1 MSIDRTHQSQPAAA
15 PAKARIA
22 VIGAGIGGLTAAA
35 LLARRGYRVLVL
47 EQAIVP
53 GGCASTFKRKGF
65 TFDVGATQV
74 AGLEPGG
81 IHHRIFSE
89 LNIEIPAAVPCDPA
103 CAVFLPGETA
113 PINVWRDPQ
122 KWQQERQKQFPGSE
136 PFWQLLSTL
145 FKASWK
151 FQGRDPVLPP
161 RNVWDLWQLT
171 KAVRPDTLI
180 TLPFTFM
187 TVGDALRL
195 CGLGDNLR
203 LRTFLDLQLKLY
215 SQVDAEET
223 ALLYAATA
231 LGVSQEPQGLYHL
244 QGSMQVLSDRLVESI
259 ERDGGKIF
267 LRHTVES
274 IVTENGKATAVVIRS
289 QKTGEIRTEIAEHIV
304 ANVTAQ
310 NLVQLLSDREFDR
323 VQSIKK
329 ELVGAGSPKSPR
341 QIEELLNSPQPEIID
356 GRSNAILTDNSTA
369 NYTTKKDDLAK
380 IDRVP
385 ERMTGYKY
393 RVDKLPPASGA
404 FVIYLGVKASAIPEN
419 CPPHLQFLYD
429 YEGEIGENNSL
440 FVSVSHPGDGR
451 APEGMV
457 TIIASSFTDT
467 RKWWNCDDYEGL
479 KHKYSV
485 GAIDRLSEYFDLR
498 PENIVHQE
506 AATPRTFARF
516 TARDKGIVGGIGQR
530 IPTFG
535 PFGFANRT
543 PIKNLWL
550 VGDSTHPGEGTAGVS
565 YSALTVVRQII
576 RDMGL

>member
-1 MSIDRTHQSQPAAA
+1 MRGDRTPLGKSNPADT
-15 PAKARIA
+15 KGRVT
-22 VIGAGIGGLTAAA
+22 VIGGGIGGLTAAA
-35 LLARRGYRVLVL
+35 LLARRGYKVLVL
-47 EQAIVP
+47 DQAIVP

-89 LNIEIPAAVPCDPA
+89 LNIELPAATPCDPA

-113 PINVWRDPQ
+113 PISVWRDPQ
-122 KWQQERQKQFPGSE
+122 KWQEERQRQFPGSE
-136 PFWQLLSTL
+136 RFWQLLSAL

-161 RNVWDLWQLT
+161 RNLWDLWQLIQ
-171 KAVRPDTLI
+171 AVRPDTLI

-215 SQVDAEET
+215 SQVDTEET

-244 QGSMQVLSDRLVESI
+244 EGSMQVLSDRLVGAI
-259 ERDGGKIF
+259 ELYGGQVL

-274 IVTENGKATAVVIRS
+274 IITANGKATGTVIRN
-289 QKTGEIRTEIAEHIV
+289 QKTGEVWTETADRIV

-310 NLVQLLSDREFDR
+310 NLVKLLSSEP
-323 VQSIKK
+323 I
-329 ELVGAGSPKSPR
+329 VGNLTENLSVKSDT
-341 QIEELLNSPQPEIID
+341 SK
-356 GRSNAILTDNSTA
+356 
-369 NYTTKKDDLAK
+369 TTNPLPNPM
-380 IDRVP
+380 V
-385 ERMTGYKY
+385 GYKY

-404 FVIYLGVKASAIPEN
+404 FVIYLGVHESALPAN

-451 APEGMV
+451 APKGMA

-467 RKWWNCDDYEGL
+467 RMWWNSADYEGL
-479 KHKYSV
+479 KQKYTI
-485 GAIDRLSEYFDLR
+485 GAIARLSEYFNLT
-498 PENIVHQE
+498 PESIVHQE
-506 AATPRTFARF
+506 AATPRTFARY
-516 TARDKGIVGGIGQR
+516 TARDRGVVGGIGQR
-530 IPTFG
+530 VPTFG

-565 YSALTVVRQII
+565 YSALTVVRQMEATSKI
-576 RDMGL
+576 